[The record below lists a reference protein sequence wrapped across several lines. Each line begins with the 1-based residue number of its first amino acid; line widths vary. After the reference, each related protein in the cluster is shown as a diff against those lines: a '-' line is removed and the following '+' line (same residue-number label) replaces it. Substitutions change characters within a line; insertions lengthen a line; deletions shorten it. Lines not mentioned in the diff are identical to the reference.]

1 MSNMSVTRSSKVIVF
16 VAVMGALGNVLSFI
30 SIKAAPLLPHI
41 PLGPISVSVAI
52 DLSHVAT
59 FIAALFGGPAVGGL
73 TGLVGGAVAANEFGF
88 SQGNII
94 TGFGLPVGKAMTG
107 FMAGLIIRYFGI
119 MEGRRIRIVLV
130 TLASWVPEGVFT
142 SLLFLVIFPP
152 VYGMPVMVAKIITA
166 QILVKAI
173 VEMIVMGLILAGLL
187 GNRGFTEYVRGV
199 FA

>member
-1 MSNMSVTRSSKVIVF
+1 MNGTRSSKVIVF

-30 SIKAAPLLPHI
+30 SIKVTPLLPHI

-73 TGLVGGAVAANEFGF
+73 TGLVGGAIAANEFGF

-94 TGFGLPVGKAMTG
+94 TGLGLPVGKAMTG
-107 FMAGLIIRYFGI
+107 FMAGLIIRHFGI
-119 MEGRRIRIVLV
+119 MDGQRIRMALV

-142 SLLFLVIFPP
+142 SFLFLVIFPP
-152 VYGMPVMVAKIITA
+152 VYGMPVMVAQIITS

-187 GNRGFTEYVRGV
+187 GNRGFTEYVKGV
-199 FA
+199 FV